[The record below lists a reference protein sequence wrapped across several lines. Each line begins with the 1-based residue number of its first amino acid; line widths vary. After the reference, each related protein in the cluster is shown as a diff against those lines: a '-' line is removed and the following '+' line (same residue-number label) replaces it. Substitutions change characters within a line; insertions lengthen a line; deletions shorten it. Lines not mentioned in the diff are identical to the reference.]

1 MKPQFKASYTGR
13 VVGRLRRY
21 PELTAIF
28 YETRDKGGLR
38 AKVFREITNGLEGD
52 WDFWAEAPCP
62 EYHFI
67 GKRRS

>member
-1 MKPQFKASYTGR
+1 MSKPTFKPSYTGR
-13 VVGRLRRY
+13 IVARLRRH

-52 WDFWAEAPCP
+52 WDFEVHAPTP
-62 EYHFI
+62 EYHFV
-67 GKRRS
+67 GKKR